1 MKYVH
6 AIFIGLCLAAA
17 VLTSLPSWAD
27 SDGEHR
33 GGAHEYEY
41 DEHEEDDEH
50 DHDRAL
56 EAVRKGEV
64 MPLEKVLTL
73 VRTKYKGAVVHTK
86 LEREHGAWVYE
97 LKILDRNG
105 RMREVYINAK
115 TGKLIKIESD

>member
-17 VLTSLPSWAD
+17 MLSSLPSWAD

-41 DEHEEDDEH
+41 DEHEDH

-56 EAVRKGEV
+56 KAVRKGEV
-64 MPLEKVLTL
+64 LPLEQVLTT
-73 VRTKYKGAVVHTK
+73 VRAKYKGTVVHTE
-86 LEREHGAWVYE
+86 LERKHGVWMYE
-97 LKILDRNG
+97 LKILDQNG

-115 TGKLIKIESD
+115 TGKLMNIESD